1 MSQGT
6 VAGAGTSRV
15 VVTTTGGRGQRQP
28 VQAYYEAHPPPSF
41 TPCPEAYSWP
51 QRRHSRGCRLLR
63 LFRPL
68 PPRLPHVGFFQIALR
83 NL

>member
-28 VQAYYEAHPPPSF
+28 VQTHYEAHPAPVLHGVP
-41 TPCPEAYSWP
+41 A
-51 QRRHSRGCRLLR
+51 GVLLAAR
-63 LFRPL
+63 SP
-68 PPRLPHVGFFQIALR
+68 
-83 NL
+83 